1 MVAMDIYEAIRKRR
15 DVRSWFS
22 GRHIENDV
30 ISRILDAG
38 NRAPSV
44 GLSQPWNFI
53 IIRNVETRKKIKSI
67 VEAKKEEFY
76 KGLPD
81 GKKEKF
87 KNIKIEGIMESD
99 LNICVT
105 CDSTRKGPDILGR
118 ATMPETSEYSVV
130 LAIENIWLAARAE
143 GVGVGWI
150 SFFNPED
157 IRPVLSI
164 PENIKIIAYLAVG
177 YLKEDHDIP
186 ELEEKE
192 WEIRT
197 PVSKLVYENLW
208 GNPPEEN
215 LEKDLENYSF
225 QRK

>member
-1 MVAMDIYEAIRKRR
+1 
-15 DVRSWFS
+15 
-22 GRHIENDV
+22 
-30 ISRILDAG
+30 
-38 NRAPSV
+38 
-44 GLSQPWNFI
+44 
-53 IIRNVETRKKIKSI
+53 
-67 VEAKKEEFY
+67 
-76 KGLPD
+76 
-81 GKKEKF
+81 
-87 KNIKIEGIMESD
+87 
-99 LNICVT
+99 
-105 CDSTRKGPDILGR
+105 
-118 ATMPETSEYSVV
+118 MPETSEYSVV

-150 SFFNPED
+150 SFLNPED
-157 IRPVLSI
+157 IRPVLGI
-164 PENIKIIAYLAVG
+164 PENIKIIAYLAVC

-197 PVSKLVYENLW
+197 PVSKLVYENSW